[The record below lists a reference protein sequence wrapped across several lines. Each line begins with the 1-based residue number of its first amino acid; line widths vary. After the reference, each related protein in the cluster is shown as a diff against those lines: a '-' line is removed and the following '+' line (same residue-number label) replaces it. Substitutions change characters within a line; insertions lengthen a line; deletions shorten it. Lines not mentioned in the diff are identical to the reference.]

1 MMAPEAAFKE
11 VANRKLRRLL
21 AYSGSFDCSFVKI
34 GNSVLFY
41 GAANHKSAPRRS
53 SPAKMSD
60 IDGTGATAKFQS
72 QTFKV
77 ARACAMKKMEPQD
90 AGELER
96 NPASAAS
103 DTGGEAPLAD
113 LGESRKNVE
122 LPFGREGGLT
132 ARIAALPKE

>member
-1 MMAPEAAFKE
+1 MAQEAAFKE

-77 ARACAMKKMEPQD
+77 ERACAMKKM
-90 AGELER
+90 
-96 NPASAAS
+96 
-103 DTGGEAPLAD
+103 
-113 LGESRKNVE
+113 
-122 LPFGREGGLT
+122 
-132 ARIAALPKE
+132 